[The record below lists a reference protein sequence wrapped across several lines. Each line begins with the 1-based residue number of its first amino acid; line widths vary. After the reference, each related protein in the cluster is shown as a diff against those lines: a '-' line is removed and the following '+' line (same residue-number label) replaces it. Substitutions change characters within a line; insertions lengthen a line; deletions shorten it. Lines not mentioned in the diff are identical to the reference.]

1 MTLPTGAAI
10 PRVDFR
16 TGVLSGTAIEQVVRT
31 IADLKGTFRDEKSR
45 EALDPATPVYRVQS
59 YFPVQ
64 EGTEGGLFWGATF
77 IEPGMVGDEY
87 FMTRGHFHA
96 KRGRGEYYIA
106 LAGHG
111 ALILMDEERR
121 TWFEPMTPGSVHYI
135 PGRVAHRAANTGK
148 EVFSFVACWPS
159 DAGHDY
165 ETIASHGFGARLR
178 NIGGTAVLAE
188 DL

>member
-1 MTLPTGAAI
+1 MTLPAAAAVPRVDLRTGLLTGAAI
-10 PRVDFR
+10 
-16 TGVLSGTAIEQVVRT
+16 EQAVRT
-31 IADLKGTFRDEKSR
+31 IADLKGVFRDEKARVAIDSG
-45 EALDPATPVYRVQS
+45 TPVYRVQS
-59 YFPVQ
+59 YLPVPQ
-64 EGTEGGLFWGATF
+64 GTAGGLFWGSTF

-96 KRGRGEYYIA
+96 KRDCSEYYIG

-121 TWFEPMTPGSVHYI
+121 TWFEPVTPGSVHYI
-135 PGRVAHRAANTGK
+135 PGRVAHRAANTGR
-148 EVFSFVACWPS
+148 EVFSFAACWPS

-165 ETIASHGFGARLR
+165 DTIATHGFGARLR
-178 NIGGTAVLAE
+178 NVGGAAVLVE